1 MSIHAISGKPGG
13 GKSLFGMKA
22 LVNEL
27 RTTHRYVVTNL
38 AVKPAELAA
47 YLDKL
52 YGQTFDLNQ
61 RLTILDE
68 EQTAK
73 FWLYR
78 GNGLVLPDQEKNDFS
93 AADAGNVYYVPD
105 NEVGQVIEGQSLT
118 MRKSGGEGVCF
129 ILDELHLFFN
139 AREWAK
145 TGKAAIFYLSQH
157 RKCNNDVIWI
167 TQHIE
172 NVDKQFRSLTQDFTY
187 LRNYRQEKF
196 MSAFQSLP
204 WFSFKTFQSP
214 VTATTGLMSPTET
227 GRFLL
232 DAKGLAACYDTA
244 KGVGFAGNVA
254 ADTKKPRRGLP
265 MWVLIAICAGLCIAA
280 PALVIVITKYISRS
294 VAFHPG
300 KALGGLM
307 RTNVPTAK
315 PVSAVQETNQIPMS
329 AAPMSNA
336 PVAKGRVMMQDAA
349 IAKSLS
355 FVPPV
360 PGTND
365 LTMLGYALIPG
376 RGYMVIL
383 SDGRV
388 LYSAKR
394 QVMFIDE
401 NRCVVD
407 GAWVYKKVIAPA
419 PFPVAAAVATPSESR
434 SPSPVAAS
442 RSVIPERRTRTMTIH
457 FADGSASPSR
467 LNPRRKRHRAK
478 VCPTSRIWPTR
489 SRPRIIRCQGCRIT
503 PGIRWGNGQNHDEYM
518 RTQKLMKLL
527 WRAVDEADAL
537 PLSEPEERLY
547 GALHLAVL
555 AYEDET
561 VFRRVPPDRRCLIC
575 GVPVSECS
583 C

>member
-22 LVNEL
+22 LVTEL
-27 RTTHRYVVTNL
+27 RTTHRYIVTNL

-47 YLDKL
+47 YLHKL

-105 NEVGQVIEGQSLT
+105 SENGQPMEKDGQTLP
-118 MRKSGGEGVCF
+118 MRKAGGEGVCF

-196 MSAFQSLP
+196 MSTFQSLP

-214 VTATTGLMSPTET
+214 VTSASGLISPTEA

-265 MWVLIAICAGLCIAA
+265 MWVFVALCVCACIAA
-280 PALVIVITKYISRS
+280 PAFVIWLTRYVSHS

-300 KALGGLM
+300 KVLAGLA
-307 RTNVPTAK
+307 RTNSVVRIAK
-315 PVSAVQETNQIPMS
+315 IAQGNSQTNESAVVAAS
-329 AAPMSNA
+329 APVTNA
-336 PVAKGRVMMQDAA
+336 PVTMLDQI
-349 IAKSLS
+349 IATQKP
-355 FVPPV
+355 FTPPV
-360 PGTND
+360 PATND
-365 LTMLGYALIPG
+365 LTMVGYAFIPG
-376 RGYMVIL
+376 TGYMVAL
-383 SDGRV
+383 SDGRM
-388 LYSAKR
+388 LYSSKR
-394 QVMFIDE
+394 QVMFVDE

-407 GAWVYKKVIAPA
+407 GAWVYRRVVAPA
-419 PFPVAAAVATPSESR
+419 TPMPPAHIAASSEFHAPVAPMGEMR
-434 SPSPVAAS
+434 PAS
-442 RSVIPERRTRTMTIH
+442 QDRRTRRLTIH
-457 FADGSASPSR
+457 FADGSTISKLVEPPAEPKPIEDSPNVEEQPEPADVPNNQQPQFGNGVR
-467 LNPRRKRHRAK
+467 NMLQ
-478 VCPTSRIWPTR
+478 R
-489 SRPRIIRCQGCRIT
+489 SR
-503 PGIRWGNGQNHDEYM
+503 QN
-518 RTQKLMKLL
+518 
-527 WRAVDEADAL
+527 
-537 PLSEPEERLY
+537 
-547 GALHLAVL
+547 
-555 AYEDET
+555 AY
-561 VFRRVPPDRRCLIC
+561 P
-575 GVPVSECS
+575 
-583 C
+583 